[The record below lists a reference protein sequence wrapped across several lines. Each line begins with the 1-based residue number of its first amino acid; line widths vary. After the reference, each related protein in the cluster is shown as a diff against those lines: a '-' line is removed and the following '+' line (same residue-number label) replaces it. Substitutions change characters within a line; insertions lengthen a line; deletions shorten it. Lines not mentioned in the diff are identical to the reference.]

1 MAPVR
6 GDGGGEMSN
15 QPINNGGPAFPT
27 AATAT
32 THGFYQDGQP
42 CMTHYGSRSGIT
54 VRDYFAA
61 AALQGN
67 LAGQSVDVGYY
78 EGKDAWNKAAKDAYA
93 VADAMLKAREAK

>member
-1 MAPVR
+1 
-6 GDGGGEMSN
+6 MSA
-15 QPINNGGPAFPT
+15 PINDGGPAFPT

-61 AALQGN
+61 AALQG
-67 LAGQSVDVGYY
+67 LMASREISLDEYDGPYVY
-78 EGKDAWNKAAKDAYA
+78 EI
-93 VADAMLKAREAK
+93 ADAMLKAREAK

>member
-1 MAPVR
+1 
-6 GDGGGEMSN
+6 MSN
-15 QPINNGGPAFPT
+15 QPINDGGPAFPT

-61 AALQGN
+61 AALQGIISD
-67 LAGQSVDVGYY
+67 ASVPASSKKDGELVSRSAY
-78 EGKDAWNKAAKDAYA
+78 EY
-93 VADAMLKAREAK
+93 ADAMLKAREGK